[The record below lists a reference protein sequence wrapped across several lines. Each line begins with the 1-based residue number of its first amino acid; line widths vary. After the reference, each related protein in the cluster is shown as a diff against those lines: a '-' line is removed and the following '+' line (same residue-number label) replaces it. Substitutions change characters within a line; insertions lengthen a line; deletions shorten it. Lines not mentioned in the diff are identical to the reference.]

1 MRRDMDLIRHILR
14 LTADADDAMETD
26 CLATDVYTQRQVDY
40 HVAIMREAGLLDV
53 ETREYKSGTRR
64 SILGLTWAGQ
74 DYLAAVED
82 STVWKRTKDTVA
94 RTVGSTTLAVIKSTA
109 EGVATA
115 AIGKAIGL

>member
-1 MRRDMDLIRHILR
+1 MDLIRHILR
-14 LTADADDAMETD
+14 LTADAEGALETD
-26 CLATDVYTQRQVDY
+26 CLTTDAYKQKQVDY
-40 HVAIMREAGLLDV
+40 HVAIMRDAGLLDV
-53 ETREYKSGTRR
+53 DTREYKSGARH
-64 SILGLTWAGQ
+64 SVLGLTWAGQ

-94 RTVGSTTLAVIKSTA
+94 NAVGSTTLAVIKATA